1 MRAPRHLLA
10 TAALLISVAACSST
24 PSQTADQIVSE
35 LTSKVATAR
44 PSVAFS
50 ADTDPNKL
58 LGRPNGYTS
67 KVSFTDSRIGPDDLL
82 GVEPGGVDAGG
93 SVEVF
98 ADADAAAA
106 RQQYIQQL
114 QKAAP
119 LLGTEYSY
127 VDGTALVRVSGK
139 LTPDQAA
146 DYERAVAGS

>member
-10 TAALLISVAACSST
+10 AALLIGLAACSSA

-44 PSVAFS
+44 PGAAFT

-67 KVSFTDSRIGPDDLL
+67 KVSFTDSRIDPDDLL

-139 LTPDQAA
+139 LTPEQAA
-146 DYERAVAGS
+146 DYERAITRS